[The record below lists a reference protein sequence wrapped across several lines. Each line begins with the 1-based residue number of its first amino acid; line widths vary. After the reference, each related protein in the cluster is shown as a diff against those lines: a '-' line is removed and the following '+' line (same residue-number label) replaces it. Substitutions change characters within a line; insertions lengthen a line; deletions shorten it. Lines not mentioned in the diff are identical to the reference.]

1 MEQTPRYINASHPHN
16 VCHLKKAIY
25 GLKQAP
31 REWFHQFSTFL
42 LTIGFNCNQLDSSL
56 FFHSSAIGILYL
68 LLYIDDIVIIGNH
81 KTLIDNLIDKL
92 QQKFSTKTLAT

>member
-1 MEQTPRYINASHPHN
+1 MEQTLRYINASHPHH

-42 LTIGFNCNQLDSSL
+42 FTIGFNCNQ
-56 FFHSSAIGILYL
+56 
-68 LLYIDDIVIIGNH
+68 
-81 KTLIDNLIDKL
+81 
-92 QQKFSTKTLAT
+92 